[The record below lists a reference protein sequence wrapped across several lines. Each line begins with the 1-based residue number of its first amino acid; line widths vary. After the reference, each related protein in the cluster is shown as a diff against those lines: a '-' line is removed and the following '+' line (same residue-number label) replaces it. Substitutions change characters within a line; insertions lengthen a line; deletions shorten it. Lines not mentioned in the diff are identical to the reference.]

1 MNLGKFFT
9 RVSIAAITAFATHVP
24 LQANQLGPEV
34 VLKAVYA
41 GTRQVDE
48 TNSRPRVRW
57 NVSNGTASA
66 CGRISGSLYCP
77 RNNTI
82 YITKQHIQMA
92 YQYGDAALAYILT
105 HEYAH
110 AAQTFGR
117 FRPNTIVQIELQA
130 DCMAGYYMGAMP
142 NVTFDRND
150 IEQIASLAYQIGDYE
165 YNNRQHHGTPQQ
177 RSQAVI
183 LGFQASQQQNGIAA
197 CKTRF

>member
-9 RVSIAAITAFATHVP
+9 RVSIAAFTVVATHIP
-24 LQANQLGPEV
+24 LQASELGPEV
-34 VLKAVYA
+34 VLKSVYT
-41 GTRQVDE
+41 GLRQVDN

-57 NVSNGTASA
+57 DVSNGTSSA
-66 CGRISGSLYCP
+66 CGRVSGSLYCP
-77 RNNTI
+77 RSNTI

-110 AAQTFGR
+110 AAQTVGG
-117 FRPNTIVQIELQA
+117 FRPRTITAIELQA
-130 DCMAGYYMGAMP
+130 DCLAGYYMGAMP

-165 YNNRQHHGTPQQ
+165 FNNRQHHGTPEQ
-177 RSQAVI
+177 RSQAVL
-183 LGFQASQQQNGIAA
+183 LGFQASQQENGIVA
-197 CKTRF
+197 CKTR